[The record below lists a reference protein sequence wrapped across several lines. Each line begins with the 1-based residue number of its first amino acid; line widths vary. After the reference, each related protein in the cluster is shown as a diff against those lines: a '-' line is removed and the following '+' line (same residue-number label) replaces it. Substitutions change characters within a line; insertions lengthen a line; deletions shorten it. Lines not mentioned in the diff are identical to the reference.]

1 MSLRIFFLC
10 LISCVVLDVFGQVKT
25 LETTSISV
33 RENINL
39 GWRYHKGPVKHQ
51 PSSAQWSAHG
61 WEEVSLPHSYAL
73 TSINL
78 DNSTDDK
85 SQQTFHRDIS
95 FYQRTLNISGRP
107 DSKVYLEFEGAHQKT
122 RLWVNGQYVGEH
134 AVGAYT
140 PFHFDISEF
149 VALGQTNTLT
159 LELDNRRNKQIPP
172 DGHTADYV
180 LFGGLYRD
188 VYLNVLDPLHFT
200 FDWDSNTSG
209 IFVSTPAVTKKDATV
224 TVRSE
229 VVNADKKPR
238 KFYVQTYIVDQQ
250 AVVIKRKRTEHTLDS
265 GATRLVKH
273 TTGIDENLQLWSP
286 DSPYLYKVVSQV
298 LNEEGKVLHSKTNP
312 LGLRKFELVL
322 NKGLLLNGEPIEI
335 IGANRHQHF
344 PYIGDAVPNN
354 LHRLDALKFKR
365 SGMNLVRLA
374 HYPHDNAF
382 LQACDELGLIV
393 VEEPPTWI
401 GMGDELWMARLEE
414 AARRMIRNHRNHP
427 SVLGWGAGINHRGT
441 IKRLHYAAKE
451 EDPTRISMNNGT
463 LWTGEQHSGITDLY
477 AVMDYRGAKRQADDL
492 LFAMEHSGSTDSL
505 SLQEIVSRY
514 KGDSNLIGLASWS
527 AHDSQSFIKRDE
539 QYPNLSVWQAA
550 SWDAFRLPKPNYYWY
565 QSELTSEPMVHIADV
580 RGQFEQQVQVF
591 TNASEIELLHN
602 DRPVGRFK
610 ATRGA
615 QNEHLN
621 SPSILVP
628 FHWQSGTLTAL
639 AYHSDG
645 KRVVAKH
652 QRTKGNNAAK
662 LEVTFDT
669 DMTADGFDIT
679 ADGSS
684 IILAYAKV
692 TDQQGGLID
701 KDTPEVRFEL
711 QGHGQ
716 IVGDKSIGANPVTWR
731 NGHAP
736 VMIRVGTKATVL
748 TLTAHSEGLQS
759 GSASLTLNASGE
771 AQSKHDA
778 TRLLDPLTLNVDFG
792 NHEQHPQENFY
803 VWSHQSGNDA
813 RTLTA
818 DNGQP
823 VKVALSGSSEPL
835 HWDNTWGV
843 PGDLSFLIEDGIN
856 NTNGQPITLHF
867 SQLPQGQYELKTWHH
882 MLSDDGDAIRPLRF
896 TSQHSK
902 NAQSVSQYRPTFG
915 KRIAITEAGGGERGD
930 GGSNKGAAGFALH
943 TFTVNEQGKASL
955 SMAAPKGNQQ
965 VRLNGFRLSQLTPGA
980 VDDI

>member
-1 MSLRIFFLC
+1 MSLRLLFLC
-10 LISCVVLDVFGQVKT
+10 LVCSIALNVNGQIKT
-25 LETTSISV
+25 VETASV
-33 RENINL
+33 SSRENINI
-39 GWRYHKGPVKHQ
+39 GWRYHKGETAHS
-51 PSSAQWSAHG
+51 PSSNQWSAED
-61 WEEVSLPHSYAL
+61 WQEVNLPHSYAL

-78 DNSTDDK
+78 DNSDDDK

-95 FYQRTLNISGRP
+95 FYERALTINGNQG
-107 DSKVYLEFEGAHQKT
+107 SKVYLEFEGAHQKT

-134 AVGAYT
+134 AIGAYT

-149 VALGQTNTLT
+149 VTLGQTNTLT
-159 LELDNRRNKQIPP
+159 LELDNRPNKQIPP
-172 DGHTADYV
+172 DGHTTDYV

-200 FDWDSNTSG
+200 FDWDSSTSG
-209 IFVSTPAVTKKDATV
+209 IFVTTPTVTKRDATV

-229 VVNADKKPR
+229 VVNTGDRPR
-238 KFYVQTYIVDQQ
+238 KFFVQTYIVDHQ
-250 AVVIKRKRTEHTLDS
+250 ATIIQRKRTAHTLGS
-265 GATRLVKH
+265 GATQLVKH
-273 TTGIDENLQLWSP
+273 TSGIDQNLRLWSP
-286 DSPYLYKVVSQV
+286 ESPYLYKVISQV
-298 LNEEGKVLHSKTNP
+298 LDEEGRVVHSKTNP
-312 LGLRKFELVL
+312 LGIRKFELVL
-322 NKGLLLNGEPIEI
+322 DKGLVLNGEPIDI

-401 GMGDELWMARLEE
+401 GMGDKLWMARLEE
-414 AARRMIRNHRNHP
+414 ASRRMIRNHRNHP

-492 LFAMEHSGSTDSL
+492 LFAMEHTGSADSL

-514 KGDSNLIGLASWS
+514 KGDPNLIGLASWS

-539 QYPNLSVWQAA
+539 QYPNLSVWQAS

-565 QSELTSEPMVHIADV
+565 QSELTSEPMVHIADA
-580 RGQFEQQVQVF
+580 RGQFDDQVQVF
-591 TNASEIELLHN
+591 TNAAEVELLHN
-602 DRPVGRFK
+602 DRSLGRYQAK
-610 ATRGA
+610 RTE
-615 QNEHLN
+615 QNKYLN

-628 FHWQSGTLTAL
+628 FQWKSGTLTAL
-639 AYHSDG
+639 AYHPDG
-645 KRVVAKH
+645 KRVVARH
-652 QRTKGNNAAK
+652 QRIKGTQPAK
-662 LEVTFDT
+662 LEVVFDT
-669 DMTADGFDIT
+669 TGFDMA

-684 IILAYAKV
+684 IVLAYAKI
-692 TDQQGGLID
+692 TDNQGGLID
-701 KDTPEVRFEL
+701 KDTPKVKFEL

-716 IVGDKSIGANPVTWR
+716 IVGDETIGANPVTWR

-736 VMIRVGTKATVL
+736 IMIRVGTEAAVL
-748 TLTAHSEGLQS
+748 TLTAHADGLQS
-759 GSASLTLNASGE
+759 GSASLSLNAHDDG
-771 AQSKHDA
+771 QPQHDA
-778 TRLLDPLTLNVDFG
+778 QRLLDPLIMSVDFG
-792 NHEQHPQENFY
+792 NQDQHPQENFY
-803 VWSHQSGNDA
+803 VWSHQSGDDS
-813 RTLTA
+813 RVVTA
-818 DNGQP
+818 ANGQ
-823 VKVALSGSSEPL
+823 KVTIALSGSTEPL
-835 HWDNTWGV
+835 TWDNTWGV

-856 NTNGQPITLHF
+856 TTNGQPITLHF

-882 MLSDDGDAIRPLRF
+882 MLSDDGDAIRPLNF
-896 TSQHSK
+896 SMS
-902 NAQSVSQYRPTFG
+902 NNIDAQSVDDYRPTFG

-930 GGSNKGAAGFALH
+930 GGSNKAAAGFALH
-943 TFTVNEQGKASL
+943 TFSVDERGKASL
-955 SMAAPKGNQQ
+955 SMAAPEGNQQ
-965 VRLNGFRLSQLTPGA
+965 VRLNGFRLTQLVPGVA
-980 VDDI
+980 NGS